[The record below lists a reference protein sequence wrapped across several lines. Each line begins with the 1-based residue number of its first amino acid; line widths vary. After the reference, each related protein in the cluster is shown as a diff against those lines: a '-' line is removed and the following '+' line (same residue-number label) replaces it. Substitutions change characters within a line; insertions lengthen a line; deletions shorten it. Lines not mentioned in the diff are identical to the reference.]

1 MNREY
6 ADEISTAIGELKK
19 DGRYRELNNYIQ
31 HGTVSGFK
39 HCLDVAR
46 QSIQINKALGL
57 GCSERDLIRGALLH
71 DYFLYDWHEK
81 NKNHRLHGFYHPRHA
96 LRNAMQD
103 YNISDKEA
111 DIILKHM
118 FPLTIIPPNNR
129 EAWIVCM
136 ADKICATY
144 ETAGNFRLH
153 AKPVG

>member
-31 HGTVSGFK
+31 HGTVSVFK
-39 HCLDVAR
+39 HCSNVAYVSLLIADR
-46 QSIQINKALGL
+46 LHIRVDRKALVK
-57 GCSERDLIRGALLH
+57 GALLH

-103 YNISDKEA
+103 YNI
-111 DIILKHM
+111 
-118 FPLTIIPPNNR
+118 
-129 EAWIVCM
+129 
-136 ADKICATY
+136 
-144 ETAGNFRLH
+144 
-153 AKPVG
+153 

>member
-31 HGTVSGFK
+31 HGTVSVFK
-39 HCLDVAR
+39 
-46 QSIQINKALGL
+46 
-57 GCSERDLIRGALLH
+57 
-71 DYFLYDWHEK
+71 
-81 NKNHRLHGFYHPRHA
+81 
-96 LRNAMQD
+96 RNAMQD